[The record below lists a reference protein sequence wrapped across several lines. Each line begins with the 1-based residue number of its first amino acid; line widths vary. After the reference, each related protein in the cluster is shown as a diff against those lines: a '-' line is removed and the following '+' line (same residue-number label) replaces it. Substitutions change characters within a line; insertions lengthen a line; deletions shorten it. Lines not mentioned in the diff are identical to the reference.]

1 MAALALNRP
10 EVLLTG
16 PAAAVSVPTWV
27 RRFSPTIATA
37 SQVRSLYHLAP
48 LTVVRAKALGEMVGQ
63 KDFLSLL
70 AARQMSTARPS
81 KILFVF
87 DRSTAPTSA
96 QELLSVLKFFRRADD
111 IGFARGA
118 EQGAFAL
125 EVAFAKILAERQQTK
140 ASVDS
145 GDPLGQ
151 IKSVVG
157 ATADLRAES
166 GRLSAQRVA
175 EAFGLSVA
183 ELAGLAGRS
192 RQSVSKADDAPS
204 LQPALLPYERIA
216 RLRAVLPTSDFRR
229 WLHLPSEP
237 LDGRSP
243 LDLIRASE
251 VESIADLAEG
261 MLTGSPN

>member
-1 MAALALNRP
+1 MNALALERP

-16 PAAAVSVPTWV
+16 LEPAVSVPTWV
-27 RRFSPTIATA
+27 RRFSPTVATL
-37 SQVRSLYHLAP
+37 SQVRSLFHLAP
-48 LTVVRAKALGEMVGQ
+48 LTVVRVKAPGVVIDH

-87 DRSTAPTSA
+87 DRSTAPASA
-96 QELLSVLKFFRRADD
+96 RELLGVLTFFRRADD
-111 IGFARGA
+111 VGFARGA

-125 EVAFAKILAERQQTK
+125 EEAFAKILADRQQAK
-140 ASVDS
+140 ANEAS

-151 IKSVVG
+151 VKSVVA
-157 ATADLRAES
+157 ATADLRGGS
-166 GRLSAQRVA
+166 GRLSAQKIA

-192 RQSVSKADDAPS
+192 RQSVSKADEAPS

-216 RLRAVLPTSDFRR
+216 RLRAVLPAADFRR
-229 WLHLPSEP
+229 WLHLPSVP

-243 LDLIRASE
+243 LDVIRAGE
-251 VESIADLAEG
+251 VDSIADLAED
-261 MLTGSPN
+261 MLSGSPN